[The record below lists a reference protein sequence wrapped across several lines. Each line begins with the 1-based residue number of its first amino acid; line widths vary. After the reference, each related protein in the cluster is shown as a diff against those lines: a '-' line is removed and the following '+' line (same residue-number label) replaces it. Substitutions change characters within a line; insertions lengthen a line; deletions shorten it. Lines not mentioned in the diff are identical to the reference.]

1 MKRISVII
9 PLYNNMWYIENSI
22 NSCLDQ
28 VIDDD
33 TEIELIVVDDCSTDN
48 SFQTV
53 QSMFNHYTNVKILK
67 NEKNHGISYTRNKG
81 ILAARGRYIYFLDS
95 DDFIHKR
102 TLVTLSN
109 IIESLDSRFIGVKTD
124 YIYVDDDDKRSEK
137 ISSEDYPIACGILFK
152 KSMLINLGGYNVNLR
167 SFEELDLFDR
177 IQKSGKLIAHVPVA
191 FYRYR
196 MHQANHTK
204 NIDVPSEYNNYIKE
218 SNSE

>member
-9 PLYNNMWYIENSI
+9 PLYNNMWYIETAI

-33 TEIELIVVDDCSTDN
+33 TDIEIIIVDDCSSDN
-48 SFQTV
+48 SLQTV
-53 QSMFNHYTNVKILK
+53 ESMFSHYK
-67 NEKNHGISYTRNKG
+67 NIKVIKNDANHGISYSRNKG
-81 ILAARGRYIYFLDS
+81 ISAARGRYIYFLDS

-137 ISSEDYPIACGILFK
+137 ISSEDLPIACGILFK
-152 KSMLINLGGYNVNLR
+152 KSMLINLGGYNVNLQ
-167 SFEELDLFDR
+167 SFEELDLFER
-177 IQKSGKLIAHVPVA
+177 IDSSGKLIAHVPVA

-196 MHQANHTK
+196 MHQHNHTK
-204 NIDVPSEYNNYIKE
+204 SIDVATEYNRYMDRK
-218 SNSE
+218 